1 MIFRSHEYC
10 VYNLHILKILIFE
23 LFCRARFVFA
33 LWGSGVEKR
42 RSLANCTLCV
52 GMSGMGLA

>member
-23 LFCRARFVFA
+23 LFGRARFVFA
-33 LWGSGVEKR
+33 LWGSVEKR